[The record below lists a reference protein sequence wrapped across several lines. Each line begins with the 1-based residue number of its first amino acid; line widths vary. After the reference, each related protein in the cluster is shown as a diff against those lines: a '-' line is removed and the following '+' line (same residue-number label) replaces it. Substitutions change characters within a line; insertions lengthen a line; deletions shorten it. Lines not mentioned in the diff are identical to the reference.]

1 MAKPCFRAQYQEGH
15 RTAWAGQP
23 EALWAIYQLSRT
35 SGNLAAFQRAAEL
48 SDRPAVLAAYAD
60 SLVSGLSYYRRDAD
74 PGDAAAVAAEAADNA
89 RFHFDVT
96 KPLSQTETSKL
107 LDALG
112 RWERAI
118 PVTDYRLR
126 LRPGRSMDSIA
137 NSEARMLWVK
147 AAGYPVVDFHALE
160 LSRTARELLEEAG
173 LPEPEAGLL
182 VSASAWRLASALRT
196 GARMASYEGRL
207 AQLTGRPQEAA
218 RLWTA
223 TAEVGHKVEESASGW
238 TAFWVGVAIESIG
251 AAPTWAWYSDGY
263 TGLKHGLIYGGRVV
277 LGPQHS
283 FYVSQVGQTSDAALR
298 DRMLQGKMRSAIM
311 LRLIRSR
318 SEPSDRLGRAAYLL
332 CVASLVAVQLFAF
345 AVLFVALASWERAG
359 ADRATGLRVAWQVVI
374 AAVVLPIPAAGAMIA
389 LHMRVTRRS
398 RQPIC
403 GRC

>member
-1 MAKPCFRAQYQEGH
+1 MYNQPMRRVRASWIIVIVAALTVSVVGPLRQQVAMQWRAGLSPLALAERH
-15 RTAWAGQP
+15 SPRTPFAATSPTQRQDFLVMTVEWLRLVSEPSVRKVTEPRGPTKP

-35 SGNLAAFQRAAEL
+35 PESLSTFQRAADL

-60 SLVSGLSYYRRDAD
+60 SLVSGLFYVRREAD
-74 PGDAAAVAAEAADNA
+74 PGDATAVAAEAADNA

-112 RWERAI
+112 RWERAD
-118 PVTDYRLR
+118 PSNGL
-126 LRPGRSMDSIA
+126 PIA
-137 NSEARMLWVK
+137 IEAWAQYGLHRDSEARMLWVK

-207 AQLTGRPQEAA
+207 AQLTGRPQEAV

-263 TGLKHGLIYGGRVV
+263 TGLKHGPIYGGRVM

-283 FYVSQVGQTSDAALR
+283 FYTQR
-298 DRMLQGKMRSAIM
+298 HK
-311 LRLIRSR
+311 
-318 SEPSDRLGRAAYLL
+318 
-332 CVASLVAVQLFAF
+332 
-345 AVLFVALASWERAG
+345 
-359 ADRATGLRVAWQVVI
+359 
-374 AAVVLPIPAAGAMIA
+374 
-389 LHMRVTRRS
+389 
-398 RQPIC
+398 
-403 GRC
+403 